1 VNEPEKTPG
10 EAPATPGK
18 DARKHPVSGAVIE
31 SRPIV
36 SGRKAADAPADA
48 KPPVESSLVGKPGA
62 TKPAAKRAADAAKP
76 AETKPAP
83 GKDQPK
89 PESAPQ
95 AAVTASATSAA
106 PQPVETRVEIR
117 RAGFFPLFLGGIVA
131 AGLGAGAAY
140 WAIPHLPP
148 SLRPG
153 DAADP
158 AAQIEAARTA
168 GAEAATAQI
177 TAQSDALTGRAAEAG
192 ADAARQVLADS
203 TPSAA
208 PEIPAALTDRI
219 AALEKGLSDL
229 GSRPAP
235 QPVEPAL
242 PTEPG
247 VAAPVPAG
255 PPGVTQEALDALAAR
270 VNEQQ
275 ARIDELAA
283 RPVVDPAT
291 AEQVQTLARQAEE
304 LQQST
309 VDANRRAQAA
319 TAAAALQAA
328 IEANAPRDQALADL
342 GAAGVEVPAILK
354 GDVPRLDQLRAEFP
368 AAARDGLRVSIE
380 AQAGT
385 GGAMQTIG
393 NFLRVQTGARSIEPR
408 DGSDPDAVL
417 SRANAAVEAGD
428 ISDALTEIGTL
439 PEAGQQAMAGWTAK
453 AATWVEANAAL
464 GALAAGSR

>member
-1 VNEPEKTPG
+1 MNEPEKTPG
-10 EAPATPGK
+10 EVPATPGK

-36 SGRKAADAPADA
+36 SGRKAADAPTDA

-62 TKPAAKRAADAAKP
+62 TKPAAKRAAEAAKP
-76 AETKPAP
+76 AEAKPAP

-89 PESAPQ
+89 PESAPP
-95 AAVTASATSAA
+95 AAVAAASSPAPKAA
-106 PQPVETRVEIR
+106 ETRVEIR

-153 DAADP
+153 DAVDP
-158 AAQIEAARTA
+158 AAQIEAARAA

-177 TAQSDALTGRAAEAG
+177 TAQADALTGRAAEAG

-235 QPVEPAL
+235 QPVEPA
-242 PTEPG
+242 PVAGAEP
-247 VAAPVPAG
+247 AAPTPAA
-255 PPGVTQEALDALAAR
+255 PPGVSQEALDALAAR

-309 VDANRRAQAA
+309 VDANRRAQTA
-319 TAAAALQAA
+319 TAASALQAA

-342 GAAGVEVPAILK
+342 AEAGIEVPAILT

-380 AQAGT
+380 AQPGT

-428 ISDALTEIGTL
+428 ISGALTEIGTL

-464 GALAAGSR
+464 GALVAGSR